1 MATLK
6 AVVDHRKADGTYC
19 VKIRLTHNRKALYI
33 PTMIYVTDRE
43 LTKSKKIKDTNV
55 VMTTNKI
62 IDGMRSAIL
71 SIENVNLMTCEQ
83 LRDAMLKVYNGKDTF
98 KLDFYE
104 YALTQIAKM
113 KPATALS
120 HMTAINN
127 LKKYKNHLDINDIT
141 NKFIISFK
149 SHLNDNGVSKNSI
162 NLYLTKIQHII
173 NLAKDEFNDDDNI
186 RVNVRQFKKGVIER
200 NDPSEHRVLT
210 AAQIRRIATFTGDR
224 YENFARDIF
233 ILSFCLIG
241 INIVDLYNLKKKDV
255 QNGILTYNRAK
266 TKDRRADKARISIR
280 IEEEAMNII
289 QRYTELNGEQL
300 LNFHRRYKS
309 FESMSH
315 SLMPLYNRFKRY
327 DKSLPSRLTFY
338 HARHSWAT
346 IAYND
351 CGIDMQTIH
360 EALNHASDANMKITD
375 IYVKKDFTRIWEA
388 NRKVLDYV
396 FGEKQTPS
404 K

>member
-62 IDGMRSAIL
+62 IDGMRSDIL

-127 LKKYKNHLDINDIT
+127 LKKYKDHLDINDIT

-162 NLYLTKIQHII
+162 NLYLTKIHHII

-210 AAQIRRIATFTGDR
+210 ATQIRRIATFTGDR
-224 YENFARDIF
+224 YENFARDVF
-233 ILSFCLIG
+233 MLSFCLIG

-351 CGIDMQTIH
+351 CGVDMQTIH

>member
-127 LKKYKNHLDINDIT
+127 LKKYKNTLDINDIT
-141 NKFIISFK
+141 NKLILSFK

-360 EALNHASDANMKITD
+360 EALNHASDASMKITD

-388 NRKVLDYV
+388 NRKVLDHV
-396 FGEKQTPS
+396 FGSDNK
-404 K
+404 

>member
-127 LKKYKNHLDINDIT
+127 LKKYKNTLDINDIT

-210 AAQIRRIATFTGDR
+210 ATQIRRIATFTGDR

-396 FGEKQTPS
+396 FGSDEK
-404 K
+404 

>member
-360 EALNHASDANMKITD
+360 EALNHASDASMKITD
-375 IYVKKDFTRIWEA
+375 IYVKKDFSRIWEA

-396 FGEKQTPS
+396 FG
-404 K
+404 

>member
-127 LKKYKNHLDINDIT
+127 LKRYKNPLDINDIT

-375 IYVKKDFTRIWEA
+375 VYVKKDFTRIWEA

-396 FGEKQTPS
+396 FGSDNK
-404 K
+404 

>member
-43 LTKSKKIKDTNV
+43 LTKSKKIKDANV

-71 SIENVNLMTCEQ
+71 SIEDVNLMTCEE

-127 LKKYKNHLDINDIT
+127 LKKYKNTLDINDIT
-141 NKFIISFK
+141 NKLILSFK

-210 AAQIRRIATFTGDR
+210 ATQIRRIATFTGDR

-360 EALNHASDANMKITD
+360 EALNHASDASMKITD

-388 NRKVLDYV
+388 NKKVIDFV
-396 FGEKQTPS
+396 FNK
-404 K
+404 KH

>member
-62 IDGMRSAIL
+62 IDGMRSDIL

-127 LKKYKNHLDINDIT
+127 LKRYKNPLDINDIT
-141 NKFIISFK
+141 NKFILSFK
-149 SHLNDNGVSKNSI
+149 SHLIDNRVSKNSI

-210 AAQIRRIATFTGDR
+210 ATQIRRIATFTGDR

>member
-71 SIENVNLMTCEQ
+71 SIEDVNLMTCEE

-127 LKKYKNHLDINDIT
+127 LKKYKNTLDINDIT
-141 NKFIISFK
+141 NKLILSFK

-210 AAQIRRIATFTGDR
+210 ATQIRRIATFTGDR

-327 DKSLPSRLTFY
+327 DNSLPSRLTFY

-346 IAYND
+346 IAYNN

-360 EALNHASDANMKITD
+360 EALNHASDASMKITD

-396 FGEKQTPS
+396 FGNET
-404 K
+404 

>member
-71 SIENVNLMTCEQ
+71 SIEDVNLMTCEE

-127 LKKYKNHLDINDIT
+127 LKKYKNTLDINDIT
-141 NKFIISFK
+141 NKLILSFK

-210 AAQIRRIATFTGDR
+210 ATQIRRIATFTGDR

-346 IAYND
+346 IAYNN

-375 IYVKKDFTRIWEA
+375 VYVKKDFTRIWEA
-388 NRKVLDYV
+388 NRKVLDFV
-396 FGEKQTPS
+396 FGK
-404 K
+404 

>member
-210 AAQIRRIATFTGDR
+210 ATQIRRIATFTGDR

>member
-71 SIENVNLMTCEQ
+71 SIEDVNLMTCEE
-83 LRDAMLKVYNGKDTF
+83 LRDAMLKVYNRKDTF

-127 LKKYKNHLDINDIT
+127 LKKYKNTLDINDIT
-141 NKFIISFK
+141 NKLILSFK

-210 AAQIRRIATFTGDR
+210 ATQIRRIATFTGDR

-375 IYVKKDFTRIWEA
+375 VYVKKDFSRIWEA
-388 NRKVLDYV
+388 NRKVLDFV
-396 FGEKQTPS
+396 FGK
-404 K
+404 